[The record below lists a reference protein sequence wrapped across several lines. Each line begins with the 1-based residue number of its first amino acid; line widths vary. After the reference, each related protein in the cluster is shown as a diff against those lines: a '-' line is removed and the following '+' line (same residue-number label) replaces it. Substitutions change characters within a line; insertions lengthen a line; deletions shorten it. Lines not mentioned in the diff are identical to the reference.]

1 MINEETTRK
10 LREMKLGDMVTA
22 LEMQH
27 RDLELSML
35 PFVERFQRI
44 VDFVY
49 QERYNQKTQR
59 LIKLAKLRLPKADMN
74 SILYAGRNLDKDK
87 LLELFTCHFI
97 NYNTNIIFQGF
108 TGSGKTYL
116 ACALGKQSCKVS
128 VSTRYIRLPDLLI
141 EYDESKFAEKS
152 KSKVLKK
159 YSAYGF
165 LIIDEWL
172 LEDISEEEQCFLYE
186 LFERRHDLA
195 PTIFCTQY
203 RREDWH
209 ARLGGGVHADAI
221 MDRIVHNS
229 VWIETGSMNMREYCA
244 KNQL

>member
-1 MINEETTRK
+1 MSGGLNIMEVTIVINEETTRK

-87 LLELFTCHFI
+87 LLELFTCHFMGASQ
-97 NYNTNIIFQGF
+97 N
-108 TGSGKTYL
+108 
-116 ACALGKQSCKVS
+116 LG
-128 VSTRYIRLPDLLI
+128 
-141 EYDESKFAEKS
+141 
-152 KSKVLKK
+152 
-159 YSAYGF
+159 
-165 LIIDEWL
+165 
-172 LEDISEEEQCFLYE
+172 
-186 LFERRHDLA
+186 
-195 PTIFCTQY
+195 
-203 RREDWH
+203 
-209 ARLGGGVHADAI
+209 
-221 MDRIVHNS
+221 
-229 VWIETGSMNMREYCA
+229 
-244 KNQL
+244 